1 MTQIIFKPENVDGF
15 DGFYWDK
22 DDFGA
27 WWGPL
32 NDWDV
37 SHRDF
42 VESIKNRRTVIQAG
56 GNLGLYVCFLS
67 KRFENVITFEPDP
80 DNFAILVKNVEYHGL
95 KNVIA
100 INSALGEETRS
111 AKMRKGPRENVG
123 MHQIDESGDIPVE
136 MIALNDLTTVANLD
150 FLWLDIE
157 QYELPAL
164 RGAAASEFNKLMASY
179 PGKLKNSNHSNIRY
193 AEATG
198 SSSGYIF
205 STMDE
210 TMYPWIKDTGRVY
223 VFKTLKEA
231 QTHEAVIRKFVRT
244 LVKAKVEPITT
255 EDFGPVLVNE
265 ILTAVSSIHSQVAS
279 ISPMKNSSS
288 AKSTAMSQI
297 NKLKEK
303 IRNAIEP

>member
-164 RGAAASEFNKLMASY
+164 RGAAKLLEQHKPVVM
-179 PGKLKNSNHSNIRY
+179 
-193 AEATG
+193 
-198 SSSGYIF
+198 
-205 STMDE
+205 
-210 TMYPWIKDTGRVY
+210 
-223 VFKTLKEA
+223 
-231 QTHEAVIRKFVRT
+231 
-244 LVKAKVEPITT
+244 VE
-255 EDFGPVLVNE
+255 N
-265 ILTAVSSIHSQVAS
+265 A
-279 ISPMKNSSS
+279 N
-288 AKSTAMSQI
+288 
-297 NKLKEK
+297 
-303 IRNAIEP
+303 NAIALFLYGLGYRESRTSKMDTIFEIPA